1 MERKN
6 YLGIYLSQ
14 TSATA
19 VLLSPRAD
27 GYNAERCFNISAQT
41 DKQQDV
47 PSLAAL
53 IAEACKQRSI
63 GPCDVGVALDCVMFT
78 QHSMHSEFKDLKQIT
93 QTIRYDA
100 EEILSIDSSNLAV
113 TYELIDTDESGSQLA
128 VYAAKKNLLSDL
140 LVDFQNNNLDP
151 VVIEPD
157 IASIVRFISY
167 HFREFRDSA
176 ALFAVLSDHCCYLMI
191 PSKTQHA
198 AKSRAFLIGSS
209 QDKTQLLT
217 REILLTLAA
226 ARSAEPIS
234 KLRIAQRGNGVDCE
248 QLSRN
253 TGMETEMVRLAEASN
268 TDPGTLTDCEEP
280 AGFAIAYG
288 AAMGLPSKTRKVD
301 FREDFAPY
309 QGKKLLIERA
319 LKILSITV
327 TALLLTVGLYLQ
339 LRVLKA
345 NQYLDRLQDKLLQQ
359 YSAVMMGE
367 KLPTKESP
375 TGRLKRELVRIQK
388 IKEGRLTAAGEESVS
403 ALLSHI
409 LQTLNETPKTVD
421 LNIESISI
429 SPKNI
434 TIAGD
439 TDKRQNTIT
448 LISAIDKHPSLET
461 SRFNYDLKNNRD
473 EFHLTITPIR
483 KSEQGR

>member
-1 MERKN
+1 VERKN

-19 VLLSPRAD
+19 ALLSPRPG
-27 GYNAERCFNISAQT
+27 GYNTDHCFSISAQT
-41 DKQQDV
+41 DEQQEV

-63 GPCDVGVALDCVMFT
+63 GPCDVAVALDCVMFT
-78 QHSMHSEFKDLKQIT
+78 QHSIHSQFTDIKQIT

-100 EEILSIDSSNLAV
+100 EEILSIDASDLAV
-113 TYELIDTDESGSQLA
+113 TFELVGSDKSGSQLA
-128 VYAAKKNLLSDL
+128 VYAARKNLLSNL

-151 VVIEPD
+151 AVIEPD
-157 IASIVRFISY
+157 IASIARFTSH

-176 ALFAVLSDHCCYLMI
+176 ALFAILSEHCCYLMI

-226 ARSAEPIS
+226 ARLAEPIS
-234 KLRIAQRGNGVDCE
+234 KLRIAQSSGGVDFE

-253 TGMETEMVRLAEASN
+253 TGLETKLVQLAEASN
-268 TDPGTLTDCEEP
+268 TDPSALTDCEEP

-288 AAMGLPSKTRKVD
+288 AAAGLLSKTRKID

-309 QGKKLLIERA
+309 QGKRLLIERG

-339 LRVLKA
+339 LRLLKTD
-345 NQYLDRLQDKLLQQ
+345 QYLDRLREKFQQQ
-359 YSAVMMGE
+359 YATVMMGE
-367 KLPTKESP
+367 KLPTKEGPAS
-375 TGRLKRELVRIQK
+375 RLKRELVRIQK
-388 IKEGRLTAAGEESVS
+388 IKEGQLTAAGEESVS
-403 ALLSHI
+403 ALLSYI
-409 LQTLNETPKTVD
+409 LETLNETPKAVD

-434 TIAGD
+434 TISGD
-439 TDKRQNTIT
+439 TDKRQNTIK
-448 LISAIDKHPSLET
+448 LIAAIDRHPSLET

-473 EFHLTITPIR
+473 EFHLTITPDR
-483 KSEQGR
+483 KSDQE